1 MSAVLRAGRH
11 AAPASS
17 PLARLLLP
25 VADFFTALPGLI
37 AAEFSYAWEWLLHGW
52 PEPVDKAPRAR
63 LPVQIAP
70 ELPVVPLVPAPRG
83 GTLPGMQIPGYLAR
97 RH

>member
-25 VADFFTALPGLI
+25 VADFLITELANALT
-37 AAEFSYAWEWLLHGW
+37 WLVHGW
-52 PEPVDKAPRAR
+52 PEPVPGERRPK

-83 GTLPGMQIPGYLAR
+83 GTLPNMPIPGFLAR